1 MMSFNERRAFDHR
14 VPPPS
19 RPCAF
24 VVGAELKTAVGWGGG
39 LASDLSD
46 EMQRPRPGRGERVPA
61 GTSGL
66 HFS

>member
-1 MMSFNERRAFDHR
+1 MMSFNERCAFDHSS
-14 VPPPS
+14 P
-19 RPCAF
+19 RPFAF
-24 VVGAELKTAVGWGGG
+24 VVGAELKMAVGWGG

-46 EMQRPRPGRGERVPA
+46 ETQRPRPGRGERVPP